1 MAKKLPSNPLISEV
15 LQAASSAKTKKEKIK
30 ILQEYKNDALL
41 AILIWNFDDTAKSAL
56 PEGDVPYTPSEA
68 PAGTNYHTR
77 LVIEYKKLF
86 HFIQGASDLNQ
97 NRKEMMFINMLES
110 LHADEAEVLVLTKDG
125 KLSSKYRITLPTV
138 KEAFPEVT
146 WGNRG

>member
-1 MAKKLPSNPLISEV
+1 
-15 LQAASSAKTKKEKIK
+15 
-30 ILQEYKNDALL
+30 
-41 AILIWNFDDTAKSAL
+41 
-56 PEGDVPYTPSEA
+56 
-68 PAGTNYHTR
+68 
-77 LVIEYKKLF
+77 
-86 HFIQGASDLNQ
+86 
-97 NRKEMMFINMLES
+97 MFINMLES